1 MEASYQPFE
10 PHFFP
15 FYYYQYTKP
24 AKNQFS
30 GRTIQAI
37 RCYLFSFSL
46 FQSKK
51 EKRISAPI
59 LAASPRKPSFLKI
72 IKPRAIAK
80 FY

>member
-10 PHFFP
+10 LHFFP
-15 FYYYQYTKP
+15 FCNYQHIKP

-37 RCYLFSFSL
+37 HCYLFSL

-59 LAASPRKPSFLKI
+59 LAASPANHRSGKSPN
-72 IKPRAIAK
+72 P
-80 FY
+80 